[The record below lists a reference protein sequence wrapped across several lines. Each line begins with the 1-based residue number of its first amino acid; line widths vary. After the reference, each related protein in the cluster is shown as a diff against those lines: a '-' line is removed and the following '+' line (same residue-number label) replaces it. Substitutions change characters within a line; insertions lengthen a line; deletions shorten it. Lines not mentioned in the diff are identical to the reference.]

1 MGGRRLEPL
10 RPDKRGPKKPS
21 TLTDEL
27 GQLIRAARA
36 EGRTLAQIAADTGV
50 STATVRRALSGG
62 AVEICEGAS
71 LPFVGALL
79 ILPALAVTGLL
90 EASEKVLGLPEA
102 AFYSL
107 RSLLLSLVFCALLGE
122 CRAEGLTR
130 MDPPALGRLIG
141 LDRAPEVKTI
151 RRRMLAL
158 AGLRRSEEPL
168 MALARHHAAAHPEA
182 MGVLY
187 LLTELN
193 RKEFLV
199 TG

>member
-62 AVEICEGAS
+62 AVEIREGAS

-158 AGLRRSEEPL
+158 AGLRRSEELL

-193 RKEFLV
+193 RK
-199 TG
+199 